1 MGLEY
6 RSYFKILSIH
16 KPSVGHVRSHKLFG
30 PIGCKQTEKNPNEVY
45 IIDDIN
51 IFNKHIFVFIR
62 YIQFMQIHPKLQSM
76 LKKDVQRIH
85 ESADVI
91 SSADKARNKVKVF
104 VKQYIKLVV
113 DNIKLV
119 FKKQEICSR
128 YLSNNTTSW

>member
-1 MGLEY
+1 LETN
-6 RSYFKILSIH
+6 R
-16 KPSVGHVRSHKLFG
+16 
-30 PIGCKQTEKNPNEVY
+30 KNPNEVY

-62 YIQFMQIHPKLQSM
+62 YIQFRQIHPKLQSM

-119 FKKQEICSR
+119 FKNQEICSR